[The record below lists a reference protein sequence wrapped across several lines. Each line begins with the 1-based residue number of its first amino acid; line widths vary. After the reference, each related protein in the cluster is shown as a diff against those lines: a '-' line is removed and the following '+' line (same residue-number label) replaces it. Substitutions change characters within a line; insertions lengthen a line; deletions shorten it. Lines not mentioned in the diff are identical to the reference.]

1 MTRLEKRK
9 EIDKVSRFVRAA
21 ETEINAMGILPRDP
35 YKFPFDIVGLAA
47 VSKAF
52 ALAKACINLLRSDL
66 PDEAFGLIPA
76 NAQLDEARTTSLQ
89 QDET

>member
-1 MTRLEKRK
+1 MIRLEKRK

-47 VSKAF
+47 V
-52 ALAKACINLLRSDL
+52 L
-66 PDEAFGLIPA
+66 
-76 NAQLDEARTTSLQ
+76 
-89 QDET
+89 